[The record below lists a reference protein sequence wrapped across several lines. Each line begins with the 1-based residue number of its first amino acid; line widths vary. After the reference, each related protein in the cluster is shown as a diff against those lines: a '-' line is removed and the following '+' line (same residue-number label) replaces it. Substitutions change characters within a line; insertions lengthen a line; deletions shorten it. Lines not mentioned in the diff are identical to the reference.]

1 MAGLAGLAL
10 AGALLAAGR
19 GALIEAAA
27 VEPFRVEVAS
37 PHAPAADGRWAG
49 RVVPPELA
57 ARVVVRVDG
66 EIRGGPEGH
75 AQKDMSAA
83 RDDSGGHALEA
94 MSRVAEVDGH
104 GAGTNGRGPEGHVYE
119 NMFEGT
125 LSVAL
130 GDAPGLRLIEV
141 ELPRQG
147 GAEVATDAALVG
159 PFRARYDDSPGCG
172 AGVRVAAR
180 AIDRLVLPPLRD
192 KLLAAAPSIG
202 LLGPGTTLEEAS
214 VTLRGDALWFRVAL
228 AGEHRI
234 AVSGALE
241 VRVAG
246 PRQLGVRLASLGP
259 VEFTGTL
266 RTRATLGAAGLGAIV
281 TGPLAPLGALAGYAL
296 ADGYIDRRARQ
307 EVETQLTAALAVAS
321 AIPLI
326 PERAELIVG
335 EPRSRATLAF
345 CAVAIESGGIAAHL
359 SVRPDKPDPKTS
371 QEASRVRTRLAA
383 IPGPA
388 RHGLALP
395 PLRPVAPTADA
406 EVELSLDTVDALL
419 DAWTANGLLG
429 DLMGRAQWVERVDE
443 ALGEWTTLGLAEIEV
458 RLPPSLS
465 PGTGDGWALT
475 VAGLRLGLT
484 GSEGEDPGEVLVA
497 GRGFVRPHYDAR
509 RGRLALAGTIDR
521 LRLSCARAGALWPC
535 FAALLEMGDVEARLD
550 ALLAPGAA
558 GLPGIEV
565 RALLRDGTRALR
577 DGGLE
582 LADLAISYPQPGV
595 LRVAAEVR

>member
-1 MAGLAGLAL
+1 MAGLAGLVL

-27 VEPFRVEVAS
+27 IEPFRVEVAS
-37 PHAPAADGRWAG
+37 AHAPAADGRWSG
-49 RVVPPELA
+49 RVVPPELT
-57 ARVVVRVDG
+57 ARTVVRVDG
-66 EIRGGPEGH
+66 QVIDGASGH
-75 AQKDMSAA
+75 VREDMS
-83 RDDSGGHALEA
+83 D
-94 MSRVAEVDGH
+94 
-104 GAGTNGRGPEGHVYE
+104 
-119 NMFEGT
+119 GT

-147 GAEVATDAALVG
+147 GAEVATDAALIG
-159 PFRARYDDSPGCG
+159 PFRERWGEGPECG
-172 AGVRVAAR
+172 AGVRVAAA
-180 AIDRLVLPPLRD
+180 AIDRLVLPPLRA

-202 LLGPGTTLEEAS
+202 LLGPATTIEEAS
-214 VTLRGDALWFRVAL
+214 VTLLGDALFFRVAL

-234 AVSGALE
+234 AVAGKLE

-246 PRQLGVRLASLGP
+246 SRQLGVRLASLGP
-259 VEFTGTL
+259 VEFSGTL
-266 RTRATLGAAGLGAIV
+266 RTRATLGAAALGAAI

-359 SVRPDKPDPKTS
+359 SVRPDRPEPRTGE
-371 QEASRVRTRLAA
+371 EAGRVRTRLAA

-388 RHGLALP
+388 RHGLSLP

-429 DLMGRAQWVERVDE
+429 ELMGRAQWVERVDE
-443 ALGEWTTLGLAEIEV
+443 ALGEWTTLGLEGIEV

-475 VAGLRLGLT
+475 IAGLRLDLT
-484 GSEGEDPGEVLVA
+484 GSEGDDPGEVLVA
-497 GRGFVRPHYDAR
+497 GRGLVRPHYDGA
-509 RGRLALAGTIDR
+509 RGRIALAGTIDR

-535 FAALLEMGDVEARLD
+535 FAALLELGDVEARLD

-558 GLPGIEV
+558 GLPGIDV
-565 RALLRDGTRALR
+565 RTLLRDGTQALR
-577 DGGLE
+577 EGGLE
-582 LADLAISYPQPGV
+582 LADLTISYPAQGV

>member
-1 MAGLAGLAL
+1 M
-10 AGALLAAGR
+10 
-19 GALIEAAA
+19 
-27 VEPFRVEVAS
+27 
-37 PHAPAADGRWAG
+37 
-49 RVVPPELA
+49 
-57 ARVVVRVDG
+57 
-66 EIRGGPEGH
+66 
-75 AQKDMSAA
+75 
-83 RDDSGGHALEA
+83 
-94 MSRVAEVDGH
+94 
-104 GAGTNGRGPEGHVYE
+104 
-119 NMFEGT
+119 
-125 LSVAL
+125 
-130 GDAPGLRLIEV
+130 
-141 ELPRQG
+141 
-147 GAEVATDAALVG
+147 
-159 PFRARYDDSPGCG
+159 
-172 AGVRVAAR
+172 RVAAR

-266 RTRATLGAAGLGAIV
+266 RTRATLGAAGLGALV

-383 IPGPA
+383 IPGRRGTDRA
-388 RHGLALP
+388 AAAAAGG
-395 PLRPVAPTADA
+395 ADCRR
-406 EVELSLDTVDALL
+406 
-419 DAWTANGLLG
+419 G
-429 DLMGRAQWVERVDE
+429 GRAEPRHRRRAARRVDGQR
-443 ALGEWTTLGLAEIEV
+443 AA
-458 RLPPSLS
+458 RRF
-465 PGTGDGWALT
+465 DG
-475 VAGLRLGLT
+475 AGAVGR
-484 GSEGEDPGEVLVA
+484 A
-497 GRGFVRPHYDAR
+497 GRRGARRVDDAR
-509 RGRLALAGTIDR
+509 PGGDRGPAAAVAVPGDR
-521 LRLSCARAGALWPC
+521 
-535 FAALLEMGDVEARLD
+535 
-550 ALLAPGAA
+550 
-558 GLPGIEV
+558 
-565 RALLRDGTRALR
+565 
-577 DGGLE
+577 
-582 LADLAISYPQPGV
+582 
-595 LRVAAEVR
+595 